1 MWYSTEVNKIVS
13 PKKIVMC
20 KQLQV
25 TISSTNRIYV
35 GEKTSDI
42 AILFQPGESIQSK
55 FDFKLSDYKI
65 VEDHL
70 AGKPKEYLEN
80 FCKMM
85 AYRVIRGLGIDKKP
99 RYQDFM
105 KALREESNLLANSLQ
120 KLVKK
125 MISVA
130 KKPVAKIHKKL
141 WKLRNQQRRLKRA
154 GLTAV
159 AVA

>member
-1 MWYSTEVNKIVS
+1 
-13 PKKIVMC
+13 MC

-25 TISSTNRIYV
+25 TISSQNRIYV
-35 GEKTSDI
+35 GEKASDI
-42 AILFQPGESIQSK
+42 TELFKPGESIQSR
-55 FDFKLSDYKI
+55 FDFRLSDYQMI
-65 VEDHL
+65 EDHL
-70 AGKPKEYLEN
+70 TGKTREYLEK
-80 FCKMM
+80 FWKMV
-85 AYRVIRGLGIDKKP
+85 AYRIIRGLGIEKRP

-105 KALREESNLLANSLQ
+105 KALREESDILANSLQ

-141 WKLRNQQRRLKRA
+141 WKLRNRQRRLKHA